1 MDIKW
6 VRFLGGGFIFVC
18 RSRYYSVCWFLLVF
32 MQKAQSWDYNFSLV
46 SLYHVLLN
54 CSGRFPVCGV
64 LYHGDGLVVVR
75 LWRELDRWSGK
86 TGETH
91 GAQMRRLSEM
101 APQKEH
107 WYVTF
112 TEKLFPGWVSPL
124 SISDRSSPYSSPS
137 PISVRQSTIS
147 SCTRV
152 WRFL

>member
-75 LWRELDRWSGK
+75 LWRRIGHWTGRSG
-86 TGETH
+86 
-91 GAQMRRLSEM
+91 R
-101 APQKEH
+101 
-107 WYVTF
+107 
-112 TEKLFPGWVSPL
+112 TEKYMVRKCA
-124 SISDRSSPYSSPS
+124 D
-137 PISVRQSTIS
+137 SVR
-147 SCTRV
+147 
-152 WRFL
+152 WRRKKTLVCHFQ